1 MELVTDSDLRLDH
14 VAVTL
19 IQRAAGLSKVL
30 LRRTRLG
37 VTRTEAGV
45 MTALFARPRRITEL
59 AAREVVTQPA
69 MTLLVNRLEERGW
82 VERGADPRD
91 GRAVLVTLTA
101 AGRDV
106 IDRLGAEYSNLLE
119 RELGPLPDQDL
130 ETLFRAAEILERLRD
145 GLAEREP

>member
-1 MELVTDSDLRLDH
+1 MELTVDTDRRLDH

-30 LRRTRLG
+30 LRRTRIG

-45 MTALFARPRRITEL
+45 MTALSARPRRITEL

-69 MTLLVNRLEERGW
+69 MTLLVNRLEERGL
-82 VERGADPRD
+82 VERGADPSD
-91 GRAVLVTLTA
+91 GRAVLVTLTT

-106 IDRLGAEYSNLLE
+106 IDRLRAEYGNLLE
-119 RELGPLPDQDL
+119 RELGPLPDEDL

-145 GLAEREP
+145 GLAELEP